1 MTTDEQA
8 VLQII
13 NTYTQEGASW
23 NVNIDELC
31 RLTTLEKEELMQTIN
46 VLKGEGYID
55 MKANESSLLIAIT
68 HTGYEAALDA
78 PQF

>member
-1 MTTDEQA
+1 MNTDEQA

-13 NTYTQEGASW
+13 NTYATENTSWMISIKSLCELTSLPEAELTQ
-23 NVNIDELC
+23 
-31 RLTTLEKEELMQTIN
+31 TLKMLER
-46 VLKGEGYID
+46 EGYISVYPEQT
-55 MKANESSLLIAIT
+55 NLQITIT